1 MTPTFS
7 HEEIQELLGAYALN
21 ATEPEEREAVDLHLD
36 DCPRCRAEVSELRE
50 VAALLANTGSP
61 APEGVWDRIVDAL
74 EEAPPPLRLPL
85 PGGGAEVTPIR
96 MARRLVSLRT
106 AGALAAAAA
115 LVVAVLAVSLT
126 GDDRSTVGDPASL
139 ATAAHLAL
147 NAPNASEAR
156 LSSADGRLNA
166 TAVVLP
172 NGQGYLLAESLP
184 ALDADRTYQLW
195 GAGAGPVVSLG
206 VIGSHPA
213 VVGFSA
219 SGGMQV
225 LMITEEDAGGVPA
238 PSSAPLLRGNLA

>member
-1 MTPTFS
+1 
-7 HEEIQELLGAYALN
+7 
-21 ATEPEEREAVDLHLD
+21 
-36 DCPRCRAEVSELRE
+36 VSELRE
-50 VAALLANTGSP
+50 VAALLANTGGP

-85 PGGGAEVTPIR
+85 SGAIAEVTPIR
-96 MARRLVSLRT
+96 SGRRAVSLRA

-115 LVVAVLAVSLT
+115 LVVAALAVGLT
-126 GDDRSTVGDPASL
+126 RDDSSTVAEAPSL

-147 NAPNASEAR
+147 NAPEASEAR
-156 LSSADGRLNA
+156 LSSEDGRLNA

-195 GAGAGPVVSLG
+195 GAGSGPVISLG
-206 VIGSHPA
+206 VMGNDPA

-219 SGGMQV
+219 AGDIKV
-225 LMITEEDAGGVPA
+225 LMITEEDAGGVPTSTNN
-238 PSSAPLLRGNLA
+238 PILLGNLA